1 MIYSTLFVL
10 LVLLLVLLSTF
21 RFAETEP
28 FDSQSECDKN
38 LQNLKTTYT
47 DLTKEY
53 DKNYQR
59 LLENYN
65 SMITTMNNSVDGN
78 EKATSVT
85 SQLNTTIDVPL

>member
-38 LQNLKTTYT
+38 LQKLKTTYT

>member
-21 RFAETEP
+21 RFTEKES
-28 FDSQSECDKN
+28 FESQSECDKN